1 GVQLDIALSNAL
13 INMFG
18 SSNQACE
25 AWKVFDATHNKNI
38 VSWNAMLSAH
48 SQNGHFEETIAQ
60 MALTKMVKPNK
71 LTFACANLKNLRE
84 GKLAH
89 AAAVEA
95 GLEFAVPVAATL
107 IQMYSKCHCLEEAR
121 DIFSQSPSSDVVAWT
136 VMISAYAQ
144 NCRPQEAIALFRMTV
159 PPDSVAFATVGL
171 GERALGVQSRRGCQC
186 FASIVSDYK
195 MVPSRERQGCVV
207 DLLPRAG
214 SWISEDLIRAV
225 APSTPSSE
233 LWKAVLS
240 ACRIHLDVEL
250 GECAAACVLEM

>member
-1 GVQLDIALSNAL
+1 
-13 INMFG
+13 MFG

-159 PPDSVAFATVGL
+159 PPDSVAFATVGVPRTWRP
-171 GERALGVQSRRGCQC
+171 GERSDLRSWSSGWTLRGWWPTQCWTSMASVPRLSRQWR
-186 FASIVSDYK
+186 SS
-195 MVPSRERQGCVV
+195 
-207 DLLPRAG
+207 AG
-214 SWISEDLIRAV
+214 
-225 APSTPSSE
+225 
-233 LWKAVLS
+233 
-240 ACRIHLDVEL
+240 
-250 GECAAACVLEM
+250 